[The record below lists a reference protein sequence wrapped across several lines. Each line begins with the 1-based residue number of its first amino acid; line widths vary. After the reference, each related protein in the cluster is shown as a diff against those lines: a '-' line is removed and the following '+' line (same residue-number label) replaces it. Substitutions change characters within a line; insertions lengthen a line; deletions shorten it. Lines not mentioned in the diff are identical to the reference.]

1 MSMKKVQ
8 RILAL
13 AGVVLIVLM
22 YAATLFFALSDSPN
36 ATEWLMASV
45 FCTIAV
51 PVVIY
56 AYMLVYKYLKGR
68 K

>member
-1 MSMKKVQ
+1 MKKVQ

-22 YAATLFFALSDSPN
+22 YAATLFFALSDSSN